1 MARARGSFGNNWHE
15 EAGAVRLKCRSRH
28 KNSWGGICYGSG
40 LGIGDGCRHCLDWI
54 IDGLG
59 KIDGPFEKIN

>member
-1 MARARGSFGNNWHE
+1 MARARGENNWHAA
-15 EAGAVRLKCRSRH
+15 AGAARVKYRSMH
-28 KNSWGGICYGSG
+28 KDSWGGMCYGYG
-40 LGIGDGCRHCLDWI
+40 LGIGGGCRRCWDWI